1 MAGVLHPALP
11 GCPDHELWRRDYS
24 GACGLFSFVFR
35 PAPEVAVNA
44 FLDALDLFGLG
55 FSWGG
60 FESLAISCDPQLGT
74 RKFRHGN
81 DDQRRKALASARP
94 GAVDAAS
101 ATPAVE
107 FPDLAALAARD
118 LPPTS
123 DLADDMFP
131 PFDMSPPLTAPETD

>member
-1 MAGVLHPALP
+1 MSTSLAAPVSHWVRAVSSEGATFNDTSASTRILATVGVLAAVGVLLLLITWWWWRSTRPEPEAL
-11 GCPDHELWRRDYS
+11 
-24 GACGLFSFVFR
+24 
-35 PAPEVAVNA
+35 APLAV
-44 FLDALDLFGLG
+44 
-55 FSWGG
+55 
-60 FESLAISCDPQLGT
+60 IGT